1 MKKVALYARVSTAD
15 QTVDNQIL
23 RLKEYASSKDL
34 DFDLFTEIMSSRK
47 TRPVKAELLQKF
59 RNGDYKSVIV
69 FKLDR
74 WARSSTELI
83 LEAKE
88 LADRGISFI
97 SLSDN
102 IDFSTAAG
110 KLHFQILS
118 AFAEFERALISERTR
133 EGLHRARSQGK
144 TLGRPAGAKDK
155 KRRKKSGYL
164 LRAAGDR
171 QIKDQKQGVYKSLDD
186 YIN

>member
-1 MKKVALYARVSTAD
+1 MKKIALYSRVSTSD
-15 QTVDNQIL
+15 QTTENQVI
-23 RLKEYASSKDL
+23 RLKEYAETKGLEYDVY
-34 DFDLFTEIMSSRK
+34 TEVMSSRK
-47 TRPVKAELLQKF
+47 TRPVKAGLLQKL
-59 RNGDYKSVIV
+59 RNGDYDCVV
-69 FKLDR
+69 VYKLDR

-88 LADRGISFI
+88 LTDRGIAFI

-118 AFAEFERALISERTR
+118 AFAEFERSLISERTK
-133 EGLHRARSQGK
+133 EGLHRAKSQGK
-144 TLGRPAGAKDK
+144 ALGRPKGAKDK
-155 KRRKKSGYL
+155 KKRKKSGYL
-164 LRAAGDR
+164 LRAAGDK
-171 QIKDQKQGVYKSLDD
+171 QQQDQEQGIYKSLDD